1 VEFKIRTDYIELD
14 NLLKAADLVSSGAQ
28 AKHLIQAGIVKV
40 NGIVETKVRK
50 KLQKG
55 DSVDIEGK
63 KILIV

>member
-1 VEFKIRTDYIELD
+1 MEFKIRTDYIELD
-14 NLLKAADLVSSGAQ
+14 NLLKAADLVSSGVE
-28 AKHLIQAGIVKV
+28 AKHLIQEGIVKV

-55 DSVDIEGK
+55 DSVEIEGK

>member
-1 VEFKIRTDYIELD
+1 MEFKLRTDYIELD

-28 AKHLIQAGIVKV
+28 AKYLIQEGIVKV

-50 KLQKG
+50 KLKKG
-55 DSVDIEGK
+55 DSVDIVEK